1 MCFAEIAGP
10 LKTATDRRSM
20 TIVSM
25 TSSPWDFDSARSRQ
39 RFLFVKTPPFSCSST
54 RFQPPVV
61 ESQISYVQ
69 VSSGLPF
76 LPISRSPADA

>member
-10 LKTATDRRSM
+10 LKTAIDRRSI

-39 RFLFVKTPPFSCSST
+39 RCLFVKTPPLSCSST

-61 ESQISYVQ
+61 FSQTSKFDD
-69 VSSGLPF
+69 SSGFPF
-76 LPISRSPADA
+76 FPMA